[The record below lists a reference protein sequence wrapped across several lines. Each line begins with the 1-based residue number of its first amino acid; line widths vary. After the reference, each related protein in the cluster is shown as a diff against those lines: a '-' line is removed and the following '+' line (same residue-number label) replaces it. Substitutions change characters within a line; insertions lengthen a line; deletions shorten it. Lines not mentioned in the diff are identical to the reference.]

1 MAIAAKPAQPNC
13 LILDWLCIAFDSRSI
28 TKQPAP
34 SAESASR
41 TSGLLTAPFAAQS
54 NTFRRPCDSIDN
66 KMAQFADIFST
77 RPVLADGAM
86 GTVLYAR
93 GVFIN
98 RCYDE
103 LNLSDPNLILSIH
116 EDYLQAGAEILETNT
131 FGANRFRLTRHGL
144 ASKVAEINA
153 AGVKL
158 ARQAVDHLQEK
169 QAGTAYVAGS
179 IGPLGV
185 RLEPLGKTGLDEAR
199 DAFAEQIRA
208 LADAGVDML
217 IIETMPALNE
227 AREALLAAEE
237 TAPQLPVLVMV
248 TVDDESNCLDGSSPQ
263 QAAALLTEWGADA
276 IGVNCSTGPSTV
288 LTAIEAM
295 RSATTLPLAAMP
307 NAGMPRAIEGR
318 NIYLCSPEYMA
329 SFARKAIAAGAQI
342 VGGCCGTTPNHIRA
356 MRSAMRAIDAQ
367 ARVSDGGKHAEIST
381 ETPPAPLGQ
390 RSRIGSLVEQG
401 GFVTLVEIVPPKGID
416 CSKEIEGARLL
427 AQLGVHAIN
436 VPDSPRASAR
446 MSAQSLCIQIQQHT
460 GIETILHYTCRDR
473 NVLSIQ
479 SDLLGASSIG
489 LRNILCLTGD
499 PPKLGN
505 YPDATAVFDVDAI
518 GLVNIVRRLNHGL
531 DIGSNSIAASTNFT
545 IGVAANPGVPDIEH
559 ELRRFAYK
567 VEAGAEYSITQP
579 VFDLRLLEEFL
590 NRIESFRIPVIAG
603 IWPLTS
609 LRNAEFMKND
619 LRVSMPEEIMLRMAQ
634 ADTPDAARK
643 EGILIAQEMLEA
655 VRPMVQGVQVS
666 APFGRYTAAAEVIA
680 SVLPQAASLTE

>member
-1 MAIAAKPAQPNC
+1 MP
-13 LILDWLCIAFDSRSI
+13 
-28 TKQPAP
+28 
-34 SAESASR
+34 
-41 TSGLLTAPFAAQS
+41 
-54 NTFRRPCDSIDN
+54 
-66 KMAQFADIFST
+66 QFADIFAN

-93 GVFIN
+93 GIFIN

-103 LNLSDPNLILSIH
+103 LNLSDPGLILSVH
-116 EDYLQAGAEILETNT
+116 EEYLQAGAEILESNT

-144 ASKVAEINA
+144 GGKVAQINA
-153 AGVKL
+153 AGVQI
-158 ARQAVDHLQEK
+158 AREAVKHLKEK
-169 QAGTAYVAGS
+169 QAGEAWVAGS
-179 IGPLGV
+179 VGPLGV
-185 RLEPLGKTGLDEAR
+185 RLEPLGKTGLEEAR
-199 DAFAEQIRA
+199 AAFAEQIRA
-208 LADAGVDML
+208 LANAGVDLL

-227 AREALLAAEE
+227 AREALLAAHE
-237 TAPQLPVLVMV
+237 TAPELPVLVMV

-263 QAAALLTEWGADA
+263 HAASLLTEWGAGA
-276 IGVNCSTGPSTV
+276 IGVNCSTGPTTV

-295 RSATTLPLAAMP
+295 RGATTLPLAAMP
-307 NAGMPRAIEGR
+307 NAGLPRAVEGR

-329 SFARKAIAAGAQI
+329 SFARKAIAAGAQV

-367 ARVSDGGKHAEIST
+367 TRVVEGGATASVST
-381 ETPPAPLGQ
+381 ETPPESLGQ

-401 GFVTLVEIVPPKGID
+401 KFISLVEIVPPHGID
-416 CSKEIEGARLL
+416 CSREIEGAMLL

-473 NVLSIQ
+473 NILSIQ

-499 PPKLGN
+499 PPKMGN

-518 GLVNIVRRLNHGL
+518 GLVNLVRRLNHGL
-531 DIGSNSIAASTNFT
+531 DVGANSIGASTNFT
-545 IGVAANPGVPDIEH
+545 IGIAANPGAPDIEH

-567 VEAGAEYSITQP
+567 VEAGAEYAITQP

-590 NRIESFRIPVIAG
+590 KRIESFRIPVIAG

-634 ADTPDAARK
+634 ADTPDAARQ
-643 EGILIAQEMLEA
+643 EGIQIAQEMLEV
-655 VRPMVQGVQVS
+655 VRPLVQGVQVS

-680 SVLPQAASLTE
+680 SVLPQANVERE